1 MATRATIYVDGIDTV
16 KVYKHWDGYPK
27 ATLPWLCAFNK
38 AFTKERGDNPDY
50 KFAQLLRSS
59 AFDSVK
65 YKLDASAY
73 TGWGVVDI
81 SDDVGEEHEYHLLAD
96 GTVKHLPVERH
107 CETALEA
114 ENAKLREHLE
124 RLTGLEIQLR
134 DKIRELKKSK

>member
-1 MATRATIYVDGIDTV
+1 MASAQTFSTIIFHTKPLIPMATRATIYVDGIDTV

-65 YKLDASAY
+65 YKLDASAH
-73 TGWGVVDI
+73 TGWGVVPINADM
-81 SDDVGEEHEYHLLAD
+81 SEEHEYHLLAD
-96 GTVKHLPVERH
+96 GTVKHFPVERH
-107 CETALEA
+107 
-114 ENAKLREHLE
+114 
-124 RLTGLEIQLR
+124 
-134 DKIRELKKSK
+134 S